1 MPVVRLFV
9 RAAPIALLG
18 ALAVAPTHSPAARAS
33 VAPDPS
39 PGSQPTEVE
48 VRCIDDSTIKLKIL
62 DDRLELVTRYGLLQV
77 PMCDVRRIEFAS
89 RTPADVADKVAAAI
103 ARLGHPDFNVREAAS
118 AELRGYRE
126 RSYRPLLKAIKH
138 QDPEISRRAEEA
150 VRHLQ
155 TRLTPQQLEPKEF
168 DVVHTE
174 DSKITGKLTAVSLRV
189 LTFQFGEQTLRLAD
203 LRTLRSAAGVAADE
217 LSAAGPAPTNMA
229 AFQNQFGK
237 EMAFAVTGSQGTG
250 PNSGV
255 WGTDVYTLDSN
266 ISAAAVHAG
275 HVQPG
280 QTGVVRVRVVHS
292 PPQFVGSFRNGIS
305 SAPYG
310 NYPTGAYEFV
320 KK

>member
-1 MPVVRLFV
+1 MPVVRPFV
-9 RAAPIALLG
+9 RVAPIALLG
-18 ALAVAPTHSPAARAS
+18 ALAVAPTHGPAA
-33 VAPDPS
+33 APDPS

-48 VRCIDDSTIKLKIL
+48 VRYIDDSTMKLKIL
-62 DDRLELVTRYGLLQV
+62 DDRLELVTKYGLLQI
-77 PMCDVRRIEFAS
+77 PLSDVRRIEFGS
-89 RTPADVADKVAAAI
+89 RVPPDVAEKVAAAI
-103 ARLGHPDFNVREAAS
+103 VRLGHPDFQSREAAS

-126 RSYRPLLKAIKH
+126 RAYLPLLKALKH
-138 QDPEISRRAEEA
+138 QDPEVSRRAEEA
-150 VRHLQ
+150 LRFLQ
-155 TRLTPQQLEPKEF
+155 AKLPPSQLEPKEF
-168 DVVHTE
+168 DVIHTE
-174 DSKITGKLTAVSLRV
+174 DSKFTGKLTATSVRV

-217 LSAAGPAPTNMA
+217 LSAAGPAPPNLSA
-229 AFQNQFGK
+229 YQNQFGK
-237 EMAFAVTGSQGTG
+237 EMAFAVTGTQGTG

-266 ISAAAVHAG
+266 IAAAAVHAG
-275 HVQPG
+275 QVQPG
-280 QTGVVRVRVVHS
+280 QTGVVRVRVVQS